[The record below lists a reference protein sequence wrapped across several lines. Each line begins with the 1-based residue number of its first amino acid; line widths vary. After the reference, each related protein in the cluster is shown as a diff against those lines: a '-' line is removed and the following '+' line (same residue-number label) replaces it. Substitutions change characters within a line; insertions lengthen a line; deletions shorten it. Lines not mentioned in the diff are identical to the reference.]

1 MNPFRLQARGA
12 RATYLII
19 PTILSCRDE
28 LLSLRRD
35 NVVLFAGL
43 LDVFVGVQDA
53 DPRSV
58 SQMTRYHGKSG
69 HVASIARSV
78 LHLNEGNGRFT
89 AYKGSGY
96 PNTKAGLTDCV
107 TAAVFAWAP

>member
-43 LDVFVGVQDA
+43 LDVFVGVQNADDA
-53 DPRSV
+53 R
-58 SQMTRYHGKSG
+58 HGGRHKG
-69 HVASIARSV
+69 QSV
-78 LHLNEGNGRFT
+78 LQLNEGNGRFT

-96 PNTKAGLTDCV
+96 PNTKASFTDCV